1 MYKNVIVFVL
11 ISVLATA
18 FITGCGKKSDKDFT
32 NTIKVNSSKDRTA
45 GNEAD
50 DASFGRKKEGGEL
63 ENQKFEGRYDILGL
77 YLDDNYVKDEMFAGW
92 YLELDEDGEGYMYF
106 GENNQGDISEWSM
119 NGDNLVLKSGVSVFE
134 GKSTIKD
141 GVLLLDFDNDMVVA
155 FASESA
161 DRSKIKVL
169 SSDEYMKLSG
179 K

>member
-11 ISVLATA
+11 ISVLVTVFLTA
-18 FITGCGKKSDKDFT
+18 CGRKSDKNFR
-32 NTIKVNSSKDRTA
+32 NSIKVNDSKAENA
-45 GNEAD
+45 GDETD

-119 NGDNLVLKSGVSVFE
+119 NGDNLILKAGVSVFE

-161 DRSKIKVL
+161 DRSKIKIL
-169 SSDEYMKLSG
+169 SADEYLKLIG